1 MNYPEIDPKEF
12 QRGRIAAQLNE
23 DCPADCS
30 FSFWYGY
37 LTEIYYP
44 SGGLTPQ
51 NTNSDN

>member
-1 MNYPEIDPKEF
+1 MNYPEIDSKEF

-23 DCPADCS
+23 DCPTDCS

-37 LTEIYYP
+37 LTEINYP